1 MYKISK
7 IHRNEGSNEAVVYC
21 NDEIYH
27 ITTHDLETLGI
38 VENDTADEYTVIALN
53 EASQRLLCIKKA
65 FDYLSYGDLS
75 EKQLRDKL
83 SRKFSKELSFDVAEL
98 MVERGYINDS
108 SLAERY
114 TETFYDF
121 KNMVLNKIRNEIYRR
136 GIYKED
142 IDNALEKY
150 ESEDQN
156 ERILEFIKKKYD
168 ITLLN
173 DIKYRRKV
181 YAGAL
186 RAGFNGSDI
195 GDVLRNFESE

>member
-1 MYKISK
+1 MYNISK

-27 ITTHDLETLGI
+27 ITTRDLETLGI
-38 VENDTADEYTVIALN
+38 IENDTADEYTVIALN

-83 SRKFSKELSFDVAEL
+83 SRKFSKELSFDVAQL

-108 SLAERY
+108 RLAERY
-114 TETFYDF
+114 TETFYEF
-121 KNMVLNKIRNEIYRR
+121 KNMGLNKIRNELYRR
-136 GIYKED
+136 GISKED

-168 ITLLN
+168 ITLL
-173 DIKYRRKV
+173 DDVKYRRKV